1 MTSQPHL
8 ENRIPIHQAHSRF
21 FGESQSPDSGCAR
34 ICLAGTARH
43 HRKERK
49 EGLWLVLS
57 DRERETVGCQ
67 YRVAPGIGHDRKR
80 GQ

>member
-34 ICLAGTARH
+34 IC
-43 HRKERK
+43 
-49 EGLWLVLS
+49 
-57 DRERETVGCQ
+57 
-67 YRVAPGIGHDRKR
+67 
-80 GQ
+80 GQEQQDTTEKNV